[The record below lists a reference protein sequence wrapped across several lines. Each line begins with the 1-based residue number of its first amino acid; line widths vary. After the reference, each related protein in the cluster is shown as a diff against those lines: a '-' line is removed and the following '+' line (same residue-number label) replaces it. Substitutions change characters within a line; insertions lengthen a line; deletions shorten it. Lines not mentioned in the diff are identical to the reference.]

1 MLAFTLPESPRLSR
15 PVQPRPMSEHV
26 ITVTRMTRSIEV
38 DESLSTRRKT
48 RLLELLV
55 QLTSELQKE
64 ITP

>member
-1 MLAFTLPESPRLSR
+1 
-15 PVQPRPMSEHV
+15 MSEHV